1 MEFKRLNKNSKLKVF
16 ILTNGTMGE
25 AIAEILNIESSNSLV
40 LQVALIS
47 GTCLIIEYIS
57 KLEETM
63 IDEPKSKHDIDFEN
77 YLETTIN
84 KDPFGGK
91 YSGMK
96 LKTIFEQGDKQWL
109 ETALKEMKNEFI
121 KDRLKY
127 IVERGGYGKIIY

>member
-1 MEFKRLNKNSKLKVF
+1 MEFKRLNKNSKLKF
-16 ILTNGTMGE
+16 YGYDFFYKNDTLD
-25 AIAEILNIESSNSLV
+25 S
-40 LQVALIS
+40 
-47 GTCLIIEYIS
+47 IEYSNTILQIVTNEQTETVIVECIS
-57 KLEETM
+57 QLAETM

-109 ETALKEMKNEFI
+109 ETALREMKNEFI
-121 KDRLKY
+121 KDRLRY